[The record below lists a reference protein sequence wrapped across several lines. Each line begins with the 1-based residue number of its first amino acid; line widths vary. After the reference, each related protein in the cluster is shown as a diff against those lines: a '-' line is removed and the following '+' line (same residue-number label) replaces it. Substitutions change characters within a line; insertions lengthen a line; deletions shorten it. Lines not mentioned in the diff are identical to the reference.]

1 MSHVLH
7 QLSRRHL
14 IWGALANRLRP
25 LLFDSCEGICFD
37 FDGGAIA
44 ERAAP
49 RAELGVEL
57 FVIDSAWFVGDYN
70 SLSGSSWKGQNPN
83 QVLYS
88 FDKHPDWALQ
98 AEGYL
103 PS

>member
-44 ERAAP
+44 ERAAS

-57 FVIDSAWFVGDYN
+57 FVINGIWFGEEYERMTRTLRNCTSN
-70 SLSGSSWKGQNPN
+70 SVRSPKRS
-83 QVLYS
+83 
-88 FDKHPDWALQ
+88 
-98 AEGYL
+98 E
-103 PS
+103 